1 MAKAKELT
9 EFDNAKAALDEAVKT
24 LQSQALSLVGELN
37 ALEGRKAT
45 LSVEIDQISH
55 GIEPL
60 RKERDGQQAEV
71 SKAYEETRKAKKESE
86 LAISKLKGEVGHWE
100 QEVEKAKKRASDTYQ
115 EHMAKHMAAIKIL
128 EEQHARKKEEYEN
141 FMAKF
146 TKGA

>member
-9 EFDNAKAALDEAVKT
+9 PFDEAKMALDAAVST
-24 LQSQALSLVGELN
+24 LQSHALALVGELN

-71 SKAYEETRKAKKESE
+71 SKAYEEARKAKKDAE
-86 LAISKLKGEVGHWE
+86 LAISKLKGEVQHWE
-100 QEVEKAKKRASDTYQ
+100 QEVERAKKKAADTYQ
-115 EHMAKHMAAIKIL
+115 EHMAKHTAAIKIL
-128 EEQHARKKEEYEN
+128 EETHARKKEEFEN
-141 FMAKF
+141 FMEKF
-146 TKGA
+146 TKGV